1 MSLLHKLRGIFID
14 EFELKKDISNMIA
27 VSIFMD
33 SIVRPAEVKKGY
45 EILENLFNGEDYDY
59 LKDEVD
65 LLLED
70 FQKDAV
76 FYIESRE
83 KAIEYIKNNKQNRKE
98 LIEIIKLIFRS
109 DHDMHKK
116 ESEML
121 NILDKET
128 NSKKGND
135 DEI

>member
-65 LLLED
+65 LLLEV

>member
-45 EILENLFNGEDYDY
+45 EVLENLFNGEDYDY

-76 FYIESRE
+76 FAFHAPLAYLYVYVR
-83 KAIEYIKNNKQNRKE
+83 AAH
-98 LIEIIKLIFRS
+98 RS
-109 DHDMHKK
+109 PPQQRSPK
-116 ESEML
+116 
-121 NILDKET
+121 
-128 NSKKGND
+128 
-135 DEI
+135 